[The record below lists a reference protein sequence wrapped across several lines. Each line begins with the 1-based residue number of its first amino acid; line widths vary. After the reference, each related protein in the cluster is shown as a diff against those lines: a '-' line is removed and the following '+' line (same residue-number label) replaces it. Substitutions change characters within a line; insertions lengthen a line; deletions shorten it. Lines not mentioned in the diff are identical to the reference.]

1 MLEKL
6 SYRWTVV
13 VFILLLGVFW
23 IMPNFIHFSKKSI
36 FGKNRITPGLD
47 IQGGIHLVMGVDVQE
62 VMQARVARMAKNLV
76 AEFKDNGVAYKS
88 LTVTGDDK
96 SVIEIQPTGQQS
108 ADAIAKYLKDKYP
121 ATLQVVSQTPDKMD
135 VKYFDAVLQ
144 KMRKQVVNQ
153 AIEVIRNRID
163 EFGVAEPNISA
174 EGSDRILVQ
183 LPGIQDAAR
192 AKELINR
199 TARLDFRL
207 VSTAIPTDQ
216 LVKMIG
222 DAEKKYNFKLADNEK
237 AQDREQTASATTSTP
252 KAAGKAGGAAKDGG
266 AAAVTELHYQA
277 YVNKLNEVLADK
289 LPKGTRIVFEKLEN
303 ADSMAAGRQ
312 PYLVNTDSNLTGAE
326 LEDASVRNDEYGR
339 PEVDFRFTLAGR
351 KMFADLTSKAAGG
364 SIAIVL
370 DDVVKSAP
378 HVEREIDSD
387 SARITLGGGRNY
399 DSMFNEARFIALAL
413 RAGALPAALEP
424 LEERTVGPSLGSD
437 SIHKA
442 KTASIIGALA
452 VFIWMFLYYRGAG
465 LIADISLILNIFLTF
480 AVLTSMGATLD
491 LPGVAGIALTI
502 GMAVDANVII
512 YERIKEELRK
522 GASLAGAVRD
532 GYHNAFA
539 SIFDANLCT
548 VLTCLVLMYFGT
560 GPIRGFAV
568 TLAIGMVTSM
578 FTAIFFSRTVLD
590 TLVGK
595 FNYNAFTV
603 PVRTATAVANGNR

>member
-13 VFILLLGVFW
+13 IFILSLGVFW

-62 VMQARVARMAKNLV
+62 VMQARIARMAKNLV

-96 SVIEIQPTGQQS
+96 SVIEIEPTGPQS
-108 ADAIAKYLKDKYP
+108 EDAIAKYLKDKYP
-121 ATLQVVSQTPDKMD
+121 ATLQVVSETLDKMD

-144 KMRKQVVNQ
+144 KMKKQVVNQ

-199 TARLDFRL
+199 TAKLDFRL
-207 VSTAIPTDQ
+207 VSTAVPTDQ

-237 AQDREQTASATTSTP
+237 VQDREQTAAGTTAADGKTGSATKGGTP
-252 KAAGKAGGAAKDGG
+252 AS
-266 AAAVTELHYQA
+266 VTALHYQA

-289 LPKGTRIVFEKLEN
+289 LPKDTQIVFEKLEN
-303 ADSMAAGRQ
+303 ADSMVAGRR
-312 PYLVNTDSNLTGAE
+312 PYLVNTDSTLTGAE

-437 SIHKA
+437 SIRKA

-452 VFIWMFLYYRGAG
+452 VFIWMFIYYRGAG

-522 GASLAGAVRD
+522 GASLSGAVRD

-603 PVRTATAVANGNR
+603 PVRTATPAANSNR